1 MIGSNHTHRPSYR
14 WSRRL
19 SAEPLHAFVAR
30 VGTAQ
35 AAREWRVSERRVRA
49 IKRQR
54 TVQLAT
60 ADELAIRSGEHLS
73 AWWPEA

>member
-1 MIGSNHTHRPSYR
+1 MSR
-14 WSRRL
+14 WTPRL
-19 SAEPLHAFVAR
+19 PADPFHEFVER

-54 TVQLAT
+54 TIQLAT
-60 ADELAIRSGEHLS
+60 ADRLAVAMGSHL
-73 AWWPEA
+73 ALLYPEAA